1 MESHM
6 ETILEATSLEDLGA
20 VHVTVIIP
28 RPDGRRVA
36 VHLNALTD
44 EEVWQVRAGLKRISP
59 PVKDIQRVNGK
70 VTTLY
75 DYDSPDYLRSV
86 EGQNRDFAARC
97 MIRMLTGI
105 SVPGETED
113 ERAHNFQSRIAA
125 YAFSYLLREATRINN
140 IDEEQAERL
149 ADSFRA
155 ERAPA
160 GTDTA
165 GAQPD
170 AGALVVAPENGKAVH
185 DGG

>member
-1 MESHM
+1 MEP
-6 ETILEATSLEDLGA
+6 ILEATSLDDLGA
-20 VHVTVIIP
+20 IPVTVIIP
-28 RPDGRRVA
+28 RPDGKHVA

-44 EEVWQVRAGLKRISP
+44 EEVWQVRAALKRISP

-86 EGQNRDFAARC
+86 ESQNRDFAARC
-97 MIRMLTGI
+97 MIRMLAGI

-113 ERAHNFQSRIAA
+113 EQVKNFQSRIGA
-125 YAFSYLLREATRINN
+125 YAFSYLLREANRINN

-155 ERAPA
+155 ERASDS
-160 GTDTA
+160 TDTA
-165 GAQPD
+165 GTQPN
-170 AGALVVAPENGKAVH
+170 AGALVVAPENGKAIP